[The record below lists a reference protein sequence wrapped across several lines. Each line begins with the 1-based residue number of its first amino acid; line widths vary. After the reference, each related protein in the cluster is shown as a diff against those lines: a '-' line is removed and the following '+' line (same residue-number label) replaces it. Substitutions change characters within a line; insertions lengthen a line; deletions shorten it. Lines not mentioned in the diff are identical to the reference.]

1 MAGCR
6 SKDALPQGTPY
17 PRGPCT
23 QGGPPRPCVCGEALA
38 GGQLPGLFLVSSRVA
53 RLRVCGR
60 PSATNRVPLAHPA
73 WGAGQAPFSPTSHPY
88 LTFGKRSHALC
99 LLVSMSCAALPP
111 QSTSSGGDTH
121 PPDPGNHSARRAG
134 LGAGQAPCR
143 GPDVHQAPVPA
154 GESSDLS
161 RNSVVTRQW
170 AAPHPGAGVR
180 HRRTAPPQTGLW
192 VLEVGGLGTGRR
204 CEWTQ
209 GPGQ

>member
-1 MAGCR
+1 MPF
-6 SKDALPQGTPY
+6 L
-17 PRGPCT
+17 RGPPTPGDHALREVLRDPVCAVRPWL
-23 QGGPPRPCVCGEALA
+23 GDSCLASFWCPAGWPVSGSVAGPVLLTAC
-38 GGQLPGLFLVSSRVA
+38 
-53 RLRVCGR
+53 
-60 PSATNRVPLAHPA
+60 PLHTPA